1 MKTSQAYRRSN
12 DIFNSS
18 IDEQIKETDLCGLF
32 QLYFYKNLFQPSP
45 ESNIIND
52 RKLTKNIISKLLNEM
67 FSLNRSVNKENTKT
81 LSEENSIKFT

>member
-1 MKTSQAYRRSN
+1 M
-12 DIFNSS
+12 
-18 IDEQIKETDLCGLF
+18 DEQIKETDPCELF

-67 FSLNRSVNKENTKT
+67 FSLNRSVNEENMKT
-81 LSEENSIKFT
+81 LSEENSIKFTSCMWL